1 MIKMVV
7 VKQQNLGSWSL
18 RFTQSHA
25 TRKYGPW
32 KAPVIDFNPLENWI
46 DSASGL
52 PNQIV
57 LGPIESQ
64 PAHQRSPRLTRGSS
78 RFDIIAAPISA
89 DHHQDLPPDGPKK
102 TLQLEINQPY
112 FEDFRSYAPSGWWY
126 TYPKNMSSSVGVTT
140 FPIWW
145 ESQSKFH
152 GSSHHQPDHHIYF
165 GDFPSHV
172 SFTGPPVLPEIR
184 QAKK

>member
-25 TRKYGPW
+25 TRKNGPW

-64 PAHQRSPRLTRGSS
+64 PAHQRSLRLTRGSS

-102 TLQLEINQPY
+102 KRCNWKSTSQSS
-112 FEDFRSYAPSGWWY
+112 RSFTAMHRLVVYLPEKY
-126 TYPKNMSSSVGVTT
+126 DESSVGVTT
-140 FPIWW
+140 FLICQYDGKVIQNSMVPVTTNQLYIIYIIYPLVMTNIAI
-145 ESQSKFH
+145 EN
-152 GSSHHQPDHHIYF
+152 HHF
-165 GDFPSHV
+165 
-172 SFTGPPVLPEIR
+172 
-184 QAKK
+184 

>member
-102 TLQLEINQPY
+102 TLQLEINQPI
-112 FEDFRSYAPSGWWY
+112 FEEFHSYAPVGGVPTRKIWRIVSWGY
-126 TYPKNMSSSVGVTT
+126 DIPNMS
-140 FPIWW
+140 IWW
-145 ESQSKFH
+145 ESDSKFH
-152 GSSHHQPDHHIYF
+152 GSSHHQPVIHHIHHI
-165 GDFPSHV
+165 PS
-172 SFTGPPVLPEIR
+172 GND
-184 QAKK
+184 